1 MSGSVEISAKEKI
14 GAYPGSFDPIHVGH
28 VAVAERIARSLD
40 KLIVVVAVN
49 PDKKGKYEFNTDEK
63 VRFVED
69 AIAHIDGTQTEV
81 VAYEGGLTVNQ
92 ARELGARTMYRGT
105 RSVTDF
111 EAEIELHMQNL
122 YLQQAQG
129 INPGDPDFVDTH
141 SLYRLPG
148 EDHISSSMIRFLMNG
163 DGVQNRAE
171 LIRPLV
177 PEPIFEGVM
186 SHVPREEW

>member
-1 MSGSVEISAKEKI
+1 MSSSVETSANERI
-14 GAYPGSFDPIHVGH
+14 GVYPGSFDPIHVGH
-28 VAVAERIARSLD
+28 VTVAERIARSLD

-49 PDKKGKYEFNTDEK
+49 PDKKGKYEFDTDEK
-63 VRFVED
+63 VKFVQD
-69 AIAHIDGTQTEV
+69 SIAHIDETETEV
-81 VAYEGGLTVNQ
+81 LAIEGGLTVNK

-129 INPGDPDFVDTH
+129 ISPRHPDFVDTH

-148 EDHISSSMIRFLMNG
+148 EDHISSSMIRYLMHAE
-163 DGVQNRAE
+163 DIENRAT

-177 PEPIFEGVM
+177 APPIFDGVM
-186 SHVPREEW
+186 SHVPSDER